1 MGVPPDENLPEVVTP
16 PRPFEESRDSAP
28 QAISDDEK
36 SDSEWYRLEA
46 ERDKYHVVFDSTPKL
61 VYEASQDATGTN
73 LRSTGILN
81 TNTPDT
87 ATTYN
92 SASIPWESWAAGESN
107 RNDVDEKP
115 KICGLERKTF
125 ITILVVIIVIIA
137 AAAIGGGVGGATARV
152 RGQEKEQEQRTFLNN
167 ITTIFSGHAFQ
178 GFTERVYMG
187 DATPIIQKPGFHD
200 LGVQVWSYVW
210 LSDGPDWCVTFCAA
224 NKTPPAVGWR
234 CAQTFQNSSSAA
246 FGRVYI
252 WPGPPDATLKNE
264 TCS

>member
-1 MGVPPDENLPEVVTP
+1 MGLPPDENLPEVVTP

-61 VYEASQDATGTN
+61 VDETTQDTTTPD

-81 TNTPDT
+81 TNTPNT

-107 RNDVDEKP
+107 RNDADEKP
-115 KICGLERKTF
+115 KICGLERNTF
-125 ITILVVIIVIIA
+125 IAIFVVIIVIIA

-152 RGQEKEQEQRTFLNN
+152 RGPGQEQRTFLNN
-167 ITTIFSGHAFQ
+167 ITTTFNGHAFQ
-178 GFTERVYMG
+178 GFTERGYMG
-187 DATPIIQKPGFHD
+187 DATPIIHEPGFHD
-200 LGVQVWSYVW
+200 LGLQVWSYVW
-210 LSDGPDWCVTFCAA
+210 LSDGLDWCLTFCATDE
-224 NKTPPAVGWR
+224 TPPDVGWR
-234 CAQTFQNSSSAA
+234 CTQTHQDSSSAA

-252 WPGPPDATLKNE
+252 WPRPTDGNE